1 MKIVKKLSPI
11 MESISNVGKDK
22 KKLREGFYEGGFPD
36 FTSFMLV
43 VYEGETYGDHDVEFP
58 HFPKTVDL
66 IDSIWKEKYSDKE
79 TWDKIPFTQEE
90 KDKIFK
96 SAQEEAKYWDNMDLY
111 NSHARYNAASMAQIK
126 KAIKDA
132 FNIENK
138 YLHESLKKKMDED
151 FDVNHPIGVLPHADA
166 VAMEQHIADRAAG
179 LERRANPDKDPL
191 VKELID
197 ETASE
202 KSRTLHYD
210 VVDRKGLAK
219 ILTEAKK
226 NKCDFKVGRSDKAG
240 YRYFVDIIPIYG
252 SKGALEVESN
262 ITEGLGKTKGVIKE
276 STGIWNRYDSKKLNE
291 INESEGLADDD
302 DGHVDEYRYTYLPA
316 SEGRLEFGLLF
327 TTEDGEPAHLLD
339 VSLGDW
345 YETVD
350 DRLVKKAFGLSEY
363 TTLTGDNAK
372 AAAHIIE
379 DYIEKLQQEDV
390 DELLVKL
397 QYKGL
402 KESVEPTT
410 GIEKELKDY
419 IKWCEDNKKE
429 AKDAKSLKQYVD
441 QLKTPGKSLTE
452 ASTAEKRSFK
462 QGGEA
467 TGDLIQGKAI
477 ARVKDPQAR
486 QAAVAAVRAG
496 RPDVAKQFYG
506 DRKED
511 QAFAANDKKM
521 TKMQK
526 RLGDMEESLDED
538 LQLYASSLKDF
549 KPAKEAEPLWNEIIE
564 KGKLDDLEYELE
576 NVFKSDDDENASI
589 DIEGLNDLLVNH
601 PDFIRTLIG
610 LDDAPLE
617 DDDYD
622 DEDIDPV
629 DNDDLIV
636 DDDEDEEPVEDETP
650 VESEDDEDV
659 IDYKTD
665 KIDSDDEDDIEPL
678 TAAELANE
686 EAEEYPEAPHYV
698 DEEPKEEKK
707 PSEETKKEDKVEE
720 ALGSKE
726 EKQKK
731 INALRAKLKEDCEC
745 DHPCDKDPELKLD
758 DEEDDL
764 KEDWEDYDTEE
775 GWTEEDI
782 AKHKEIDWKERDYK
796 DFDAGDE
803 FKGDVY
809 IYKYNA
815 EPEIKKDITFHKF
828 LSANAIYPPYYRP
841 VDFEPTD
848 LVGPMYDGRKHD
860 NYDVHDRYEDQE
872 AYNLLSED
880 IIKQDDNGDDLT
892 ENIADAFVKSR
903 VTEAKPSDKQA
914 EYDSLV
920 KKTLPLL
927 ESDEE
932 VVDISDADI
941 NEMIGA
947 PTEADVK
954 KECKE
959 CDEKTPVEEKKPL
972 EEACEEKKEEIK
984 EEVKPTAEEPVKED
998 KKVEECKEQPIKEEC
1013 KDEKTK

>member
-11 MESISNVGKDK
+11 MESISNVGKNK
-22 KKLREGFYEGGFPD
+22 KKLQEGFYEGGFPD
-36 FTSFMLV
+36 FESFMAV
-43 VYEGETYGDHDVEFP
+43 VYEGETYGDYDVEFP
-58 HFPKTVDL
+58 HFNKTIDL
-66 IDSIWKEKYSDKE
+66 IDSIWKEKYSDID

-111 NSHARYNAASMAQIK
+111 NSHARYNAASMQQIK

-132 FNIENK
+132 FNVENK

-166 VAMEQHIADRAAG
+166 VATEQHIADRAAG
-179 LERRANPDKDPL
+179 LERRANPDKDHL
-191 VKELID
+191 VKELIE

-226 NKCDFKVGRSDKAG
+226 NKCEFKVGRNDKAG
-240 YRYFVDIIPIYG
+240 YRYFVDIIPVYG
-252 SKGALEVESN
+252 SKGALEV
-262 ITEGLGKTKGVIKE
+262 
-276 STGIWNRYDSKKLNE
+276 
-291 INESEGLADDD
+291 D
-302 DGHVDEYRYTYLPA
+302 DG
-316 SEGRLEFGLLF
+316 S
-327 TTEDGEPAHLLD
+327 TEVDGEA
-339 VSLGDW
+339 
-345 YETVD
+345 
-350 DRLVKKAFGLSEY
+350 
-363 TTLTGDNAK
+363 LT
-372 AAAHIIE
+372 E
-379 DYIEKLQQEDV
+379 SF
-390 DELLVKL
+390 
-397 QYKGL
+397 L
-402 KESVEPTT
+402 KED
-410 GIEKELKDY
+410 IEKELKDY

-441 QLKTPGKSLTE
+441 QLKNPGKSLTE
-452 ASTAEKRSFK
+452 ASSAEKKSFK

-477 ARVKDPQAR
+477 ARVKDPKAR

-511 QAFAANDKKM
+511 QAMAANDKKM
-521 TKMQK
+521 AKMQK
-526 RLGDMEESLDED
+526 HLGDVEESLEED

-549 KPAKEAEPLWNEIIE
+549 KPAKEAEELWDEIIE

-576 NVFKSDDDENASI
+576 NVFKSDDEENASI

-617 DDDYD
+617 DADYD
-622 DEDIDPV
+622 DEDVEPV
-629 DNDDLIV
+629 DNDDLII
-636 DDDEDEEPVEDETP
+636 DDDDDEEPVEDETP
-650 VESEDDEDV
+650 VEPEDDEDV

-678 TAAELANE
+678 TDAELADDDV
-686 EAEEYPEAPHYV
+686 EEYPEAPHYV
-698 DEEPKEEKK
+698 DEKPEEEKK
-707 PSEETKKEDKVEE
+707 SSEETKEEDKVEE
-720 ALGSKE
+720 ALTGKE
-726 EKQKK
+726 ERQKK
-731 INALRAKLKEDCEC
+731 IDALRAKLKKGCEC
-745 DHPCDKDPELKLD
+745 EEHCDKEPELMLE

-764 KEDWEDYDTEE
+764 EDLEDDWKDYDPEK

-782 AKHKEIDWKERDYK
+782 AKHKKIDWKKRDYK
-796 DFDAGDE
+796 DLDAGDE

-815 EPEIKKDITFHKF
+815 EPEIKKDVTFHKF

-841 VDFEPTD
+841 VDFEPAD

-860 NYDVHDRYEDQE
+860 NYDIHDRYEDQE
-872 AYNLLSED
+872 SYDLLSED
-880 IIKQDDNGDDLT
+880 IKSEDQGKEIDEDDDLT

-932 VVDISDADI
+932 IVDISDDDI

-954 KECKE
+954 EECKE
-959 CDEKTPVEEKKPL
+959 CDEKKPVEDKKPL
-972 EEACEEKKEEIK
+972 EESCEEKKEEIK
-984 EEVKPTAEEPVKED
+984 EGVEPAEEPTKEEG
-998 KKVEECKEQPIKEEC
+998 KVEECKEQPIKEEC
-1013 KDEKTK
+1013 KDEETK

>member
-11 MESISNVGKDK
+11 MESISNVGKNK
-22 KKLREGFYEGGFPD
+22 KKLQEGFNEGGFPD
-36 FTSFMLV
+36 FESFMDV
-43 VYEGETYGDHDVEFP
+43 VYEGNPYGDYDVEFP
-58 HFPKTVDL
+58 RFNKTLDL
-66 IDSIWKEKYSDKE
+66 IDSIWAEKYSDEE
-79 TWDKIPFTQEE
+79 TWDDLPFTQEE

-96 SAQEEAKYWDNMDLY
+96 SAQEEAKYWDNSDLY
-111 NSHARYNAASMAQIK
+111 NSHARYNYASMQQIK

-132 FNIENK
+132 FNVENK
-138 YLHESLKKKMDED
+138 YLHESLKKKMNED

-191 VKELID
+191 VKELIE

-210 VVDRKGLAK
+210 VVDRKGLAS

-226 NKCDFKVGRSDKAG
+226 TGCKFKVGRNDKEG
-240 YRYFVDIIPIYG
+240 YRYFVDIIPVYG
-252 SKGALEVESN
+252 SKGALEV
-262 ITEGLGKTKGVIKE
+262 
-276 STGIWNRYDSKKLNE
+276 
-291 INESEGLADDD
+291 D
-302 DGHVDEYRYTYLPA
+302 DGSTEVDGESLTE
-316 SEGRLEFGLLF
+316 SLL
-327 TTEDGEPAHLLD
+327 TED
-339 VSLGDW
+339 
-345 YETVD
+345 
-350 DRLVKKAFGLSEY
+350 
-363 TTLTGDNAK
+363 
-372 AAAHIIE
+372 
-379 DYIEKLQQEDV
+379 
-390 DELLVKL
+390 
-397 QYKGL
+397 
-402 KESVEPTT
+402 
-410 GIEKELKDY
+410 IEKELKDY

-441 QLKTPGKSLTE
+441 QLKNPGKSLTE

-486 QAAVAAVRAG
+486 QAAVDAIRAG
-496 RPDVAKQFYG
+496 RPDIAKQFYG
-506 DRKED
+506 DRKEN
-511 QAFAANDKKM
+511 QAMAANDKKM
-521 TKMQK
+521 AKMQRGMDPIWPSEGSK
-526 RLGDMEESLDED
+526 KVLNDRIDKMRAQIGGGLPSNKDTVWPTDDKKALKDRIEKIRAQIGGGLKEEYLNED
-538 LQLYASSLKDF
+538 LQLYTSSLKDF
-549 KPAKEAEPLWNEIIE
+549 KPAKEAEELWDEIIE

-576 NVFKSDDDENASI
+576 NVFKSDDDENTSI

-601 PDFIRTLIG
+601 QDFIRTLIG

-617 DDDYD
+617 DADYD
-622 DEDIDPV
+622 DEDVDPV

-636 DDDEDEEPVEDETP
+636 DDEDDEEPVDDEAP
-650 VESEDDEDV
+650 IEPEDDEDV

-678 TAAELANE
+678 TDAELADD
-686 EAEEYPEAPHYV
+686 AEEYPEAPRYV
-698 DEEPKEEKK
+698 DEKPEEEKK
-707 PSEETKKEDKVEE
+707 PSKETKKEDNVEE
-720 ALGSKE
+720 ALTGKE
-726 EKQKK
+726 ERQKK
-731 INALRAKLKEDCEC
+731 IDALRAKLNEDCEC
-745 DHPCDKDPELKLD
+745 EERCDKEPELMLE

-764 KEDWEDYDTEE
+764 EDLDDDWKDYDTEK

-815 EPEIKKDITFHKF
+815 EPEIKKNVTFHKF
-828 LSANAIYPPYYRP
+828 LSANPIYPPYYRP
-841 VDFEPTD
+841 VDFEPAD

-860 NYDVHDRYEDQE
+860 NYDIHDRYEDQE
-872 AYNLLSED
+872 AYDLLSED
-880 IIKQDDNGDDLT
+880 IEPEDQGKEIDEDDELT

-959 CDEKTPVEEKKPL
+959 CDEKKPVEEKKPL
-972 EEACEEKKEEIK
+972 EESCEEKKEEIK
-984 EEVKPTAEEPVKED
+984 EEVKPTEEPTKEEG
-998 KKVEECKEQPIKEEC
+998 KVEECKEQPIKEEC
-1013 KDEKTK
+1013 KDEETK

>member
-1 MKIVKKLSPI
+1 

-22 KKLREGFYEGGFPD
+22 KKLREE
-36 FTSFMLV
+36 L
-43 VYEGETYGDHDVEFP
+43 
-58 HFPKTVDL
+58 
-66 IDSIWKEKYSDKE
+66 
-79 TWDKIPFTQEE
+79 
-90 KDKIFK
+90 
-96 SAQEEAKYWDNMDLY
+96 
-111 NSHARYNAASMAQIK
+111 
-126 KAIKDA
+126 
-132 FNIENK
+132 
-138 YLHESLKKKMDED
+138 
-151 FDVNHPIGVLPHADA
+151 DVNHPIGVLSHADA

-262 ITEGLGKTKGVIKE
+262 STEGLGKTKGVIKE

-291 INESEGLADDD
+291 INESEGLADGD

-410 GIEKELKDY
+410 DIEKELKDY

-452 ASTAEKRSFK
+452 ASTAEKRAFK

-477 ARVKDPQAR
+477 GRIKDPEAR
-486 QAAVAAVRAG
+486 QAAVAAARAG

-511 QAFAANDKKM
+511 QAFAANDRKM

-549 KPAKEAEPLWNEIIE
+549 KPAKEAEELWNEIIE

-629 DNDDLIV
+629 DNDGLIV
-636 DDDEDEEPVEDETP
+636 DDEDDVEPVEDETS

-678 TAAELANE
+678 TDAELADDV
-686 EAEEYPEAPHYV
+686 EEYPEAPRYV

-745 DHPCDKDPELKLD
+745 DHPCDKEPELKLD
-758 DEEDDL
+758 DEDDDL
-764 KEDWEDYDTEE
+764 KEDWEDYATEE

-809 IYKYNA
+809 IYRYNA
-815 EPEIKKDITFHKF
+815 KPEIKKDVTFHKF
-828 LSANAIYPPYYRP
+828 LRANAIYPPYYRP
-841 VDFEPTD
+841 VDFEAAD

-872 AYNLLSED
+872 TYNLLSED
-880 IIKQDDNGDDLT
+880 IIKQDDNDDDLT
-892 ENIADAFVKSR
+892 ESVADAFVKSR

-959 CDEKTPVEEKKPL
+959 CDEKTSVEKKKPL
-972 EEACEEKKEEIK
+972 EEACEEKKEE
-984 EEVKPTAEEPVKED
+984 VKPAAEEPTKEES
-998 KKVEECKEQPIKEEC
+998 KVEECKEQPIKEEC
-1013 KDEKTK
+1013 KDEETK